1 MKAIVVILLIL
12 AAIFAYLK
20 FGPDSQKK
28 ASPAAAPQTTAPT
41 PSAPAAAAQTA
52 APAAQTPPRP
62 TSTVTEEI
70 NSVINYGIGATQLK
84 AKQRAT
90 TKINEAAQ
98 KNNRD
103 LEEALK

>member
-1 MKAIVVILLIL
+1 MKAIVIILLIL
-12 AAIFAYLK
+12 AAIFVYLK
-20 FGPDSQKK
+20 FSPDHTQKK
-28 ASPAAAPQTTAPT
+28 TAAPTATQTAAPTASPQTTAGT
-41 PSAPAAAAQTA
+41 
-52 APAAQTPPRP
+52 AQTPPRP
-62 TSTVTEEI
+62 TSTVTEEV

-103 LEEALK
+103 LDEALK